1 MHKTGNGHGISST
14 VTLLGRLWL
23 YSRLWRHF
31 VDCDVCFSLTV
42 TLVRRMWRCNSRQ
55 WRHFVDCDIV
65 LTNFDVCIRWLWRL
79 FVLTV
84 TPVCVD
90 CEACL
95 CRLWRM
101 FMLIVTSVCVDSG
114 VLCWLWNVGYE
125 SYTLVSL
132 TRGSRILFEIRNLS
146 SGSTSTFPYDKW
158 KIDKDLAF
166 SAAALHYSTYSNA
179 TIWRHCINFVR
190 RK

>member
-1 MHKTGNGHGISST
+1 MDRRNNDWQKICFLRKRWITSKQNYDGPTNQPTKDWYPDKTWEIKMHKTGNGHGISST

-42 TLVRRMWRCNSRQ
+42 TLVRRMWRCYSRQ

-65 LTNFDVCIRWLWRL
+65 LTNCDVCIRWLWRL

-90 CEACL
+90 CD
-95 CRLWRM
+95 
-101 FMLIVTSVCVDSG
+101 VC
-114 VLCWLWNVGYE
+114 LCWLWHLFV
-125 SYTLVSL
+125 L
-132 TRGSRILFEIRNLS
+132 TVAS
-146 SGSTSTFPYDKW
+146 
-158 KIDKDLAF
+158 
-166 SAAALHYSTYSNA
+166 
-179 TIWRHCINFVR
+179 FVDCET
-190 RK
+190 